1 MYTWYQHIYSQV
13 LVVCCFFLGEGRGG
27 GEDVRPGVFIYFDLC
42 YRSIE
47 GLSCVFLKAAK
58 KTNTSQKYP

>member
-1 MYTWYQHIYSQV
+1 M
-13 LVVCCFFLGEGRGG
+13 CCFFLGEGRGG